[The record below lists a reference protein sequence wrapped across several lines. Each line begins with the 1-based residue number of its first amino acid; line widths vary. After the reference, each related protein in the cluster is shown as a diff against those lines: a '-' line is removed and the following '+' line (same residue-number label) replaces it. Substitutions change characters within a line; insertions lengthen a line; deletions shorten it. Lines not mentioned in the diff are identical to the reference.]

1 MFVYLLASLKR
12 ILRTAIRAFGMAGFA
27 DIEKDSWMAIPQL
40 HAGLFARAKNAA
52 LRIEVGGGEF
62 DGFAHGFR
70 LFRLGL
76 ASGGISDC
84 RSEERRVGKECW

>member
-1 MFVYLLASLKR
+1 MCVYLLASLER
-12 ILRTAIRAFGMAGFA
+12 ILRAAIWAFGMTSFA
-27 DIEKDSWMAIPQL
+27 DIEKDSWMAVPQL
-40 HAGLFARAKNAA
+40 HAGLFAGTKNAA
-52 LRIEVGGGEF
+52 LGIEVGGGEF

-84 RSEERRVGKECW
+84 GR